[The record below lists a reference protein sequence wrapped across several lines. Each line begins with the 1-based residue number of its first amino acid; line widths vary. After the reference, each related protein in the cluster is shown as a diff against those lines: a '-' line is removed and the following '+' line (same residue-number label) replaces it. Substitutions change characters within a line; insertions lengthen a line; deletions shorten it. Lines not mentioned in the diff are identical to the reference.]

1 MRRPRLTYANVM
13 STVAVLLA
21 LGGTSFAAATIG
33 PAELRRGAVTTAKLR
48 TGAVTSA
55 KLRDRTVQRRDL
67 ATGAVDARV
76 VRNGS
81 IGKADL
87 AKGVLPDAPTR
98 AEADQRYLGAG
109 AKAADAERV
118 DGIDGAELLRTGQ
131 AAGGALAGTYPAP
144 TLAAG
149 AVGTGAFAT
158 LPAVKVT
165 FSNDLSVTFQNDGT
179 NIAWNTELFD
189 TAAMHSNGVLS
200 DRTRLTAPV
209 DGLYLITTSFAWES
223 QGTVFFFSID
233 RTTAAGRQTLAI
245 EERELATGGGTTQTV
260 LAVLRAGEYVQ
271 VNVNPGTGS
280 PDLLGRALAN
290 EVPSFAMTWVGPAP
304 AP

>member
-1 MRRPRLTYANVM
+1 MRRPGLTYANVM

-21 LGGTSFAAATIG
+21 LGGTSVAAATIG
-33 PAELRRGAVTTAKLR
+33 AAELRRGAVTTAKLR

-55 KLRDRTVQRRDL
+55 KLRDRTIQRRDL

-76 VRNGS
+76 IRNGS
-81 IGKADL
+81 IGRADL
-87 AKGVLPDAPTR
+87 AAGVLLDAPSR

-118 DGIDGAELLRTGQ
+118 DGIDGADLVRSGT

-144 TLAAG
+144 TLAPG

-165 FSNDLSVTFQNDGT
+165 FDNDLSVTVGNDGT
-179 NIAWNTELFD
+179 NVAWPRELID
-189 TAAMHSNGVLS
+189 TAAMHSTGLLT

-209 DGLYLITTSFAWES
+209 DGVYLISTSFTWEGQAS
-223 QGTVFFFSID
+223 VFFFRIV
-233 RTTAAGRQTLAI
+233 RTGAAGEQDLAL
-245 EERELATGGGTTQTV
+245 EERELSTGGGTSLSA
-260 LAVLRAGEYVQ
+260 LAVLRAGEYVR
-271 VNVNPGTGS
+271 VNVNPGTGTH
-280 PDLLGRALAN
+280 DLLGAGN
-290 EVPSFAMTWVGPAP
+290 DEVPSFAMTWVAPAP